1 MAEKSDNARSGAKI
15 SDQEFKERQKRY
27 NREYYLR
34 VVKPARKGLP
44 VTLLDT
50 PTTLNNGEEV
60 SVARLEDRGRK
71 LYSFQ
76 GRYHNLPY
84 NLFTRL
90 CRLSQKWKTLVA
102 NFYDTTHSAASPLLP
117 TTAPMASGGG
127 GGGADRHH
135 ATAQRSGDDDH
146 SVCQDGRC
154 AAYTASI
161 IPPTPPLPQPRRLLF
176 DNATTSATGGATA
189 APSNDDPFVQM
200 STTVGYVA
208 AARKHLEVSVTLIL
222 FHAILHIA
230 ISLTQFHS

>member
-127 GGGADRHH
+127 GGADRHH